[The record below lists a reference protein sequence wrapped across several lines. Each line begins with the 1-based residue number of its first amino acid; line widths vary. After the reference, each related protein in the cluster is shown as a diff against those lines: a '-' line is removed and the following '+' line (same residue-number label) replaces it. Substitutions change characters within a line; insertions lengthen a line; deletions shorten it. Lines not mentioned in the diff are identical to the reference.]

1 MIDLTFLF
9 TPQVQAFEDYII
21 TTDGKLTQIS
31 IENNQIIDVFP
42 LITILNEKNTL
53 IVHPLKEGITAFTVK
68 KNGQEKFMFNILVE
82 EDKTEISPNDGFEIL
97 PIDEPPIIM
106 DYMIDEPPG
115 VNKRVNKEVEVNKE
129 GNKETCNKTSNKEP
143 INEEENN
150 G

>member
-1 MIDLTFLF
+1 MKKILIIALISLF
-9 TPQVQAFEDYII
+9 TSQAQAFEDYII
-21 TTDGKLTQIS
+21 TTDGKLTQIT

-42 LITILNEKNTL
+42 LITIMNEKNTL

-68 KNGQEKFMFNILVE
+68 KDGQEKFMFNVLVE
-82 EDKTEISPNDGFEIL
+82 EDKTEISTNDDFEIL

-106 DYMIDEPPG
+106 DYMIDLPPK
-115 VNKRVNKEVEVNKE
+115 VNNKNNKDSFNE
-129 GNKETCNKTSNKEP
+129 KP

>member
-1 MIDLTFLF
+1 MLKKIFFLITLISLF
-9 TPQVQAFEDYII
+9 APQAQAFEDYII

-42 LITILNEKNTL
+42 LVTIMNEKNTL
-53 IVHPLKEGITAFTVK
+53 IIHPLKEGITAFTVK
-68 KNGQEKFMFNILVE
+68 KDGQEKFMFNVLVE

-106 DYMIDEPPG
+106 DYMIDLPPE
-115 VNKRVNKEVEVNKE
+115 VNNKNNKESFNEK
-129 GNKETCNKTSNKEP
+129 P
-143 INEEENN
+143 INEEEND